1 MFLKAW
7 GLHRRRDCWAAP
19 CVLVAYS
26 GSTRMEADTAV
37 LRRESDV
44 SFRLAR
50 PLLLDSLA

>member
-1 MFLKAW
+1 MCLKAL

-19 CVLVAYS
+19 CVLVAYL
-26 GSTRMEADTAV
+26 GSTPVEADTAV